1 MKDDDED
8 GGEGGDE
15 VGGEG
20 SAEGELKLL
29 EGFCFLTDRQTDRLT
44 DERTLVIV
52 ESLLRLKNHCI

>member
-15 VGGEG
+15 IGGEG

-29 EGFCFLTDRQTDRLT
+29 EGFCFLTDRQTD
-44 DERTLVIV
+44 
-52 ESLLRLKNHCI
+52 